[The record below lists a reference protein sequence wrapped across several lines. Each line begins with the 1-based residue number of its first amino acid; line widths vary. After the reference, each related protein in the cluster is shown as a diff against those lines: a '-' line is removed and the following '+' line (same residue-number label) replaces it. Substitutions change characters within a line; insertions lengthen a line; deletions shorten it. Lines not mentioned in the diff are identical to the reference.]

1 MGRHRN
7 LAMLIGLSLLW
18 GASFLFIKV
27 AVRELTP
34 ATLITGRLGLA
45 ALTLALLVPFAV
57 GTGATAQQ
65 VRGYWP
71 WLVVV
76 ALVNTAI
83 PFWLLSW
90 GETRIDSGLASIIQA
105 SVPIFNAVIA
115 FVAYHEVRV
124 TGSRL
129 VGVLVGFV
137 GVALLVGAQPQGKV
151 LGALAVVGMAFCY
164 GLGGLLTGRYLKP
177 VQPIVVAFTSCA
189 VATLVWL
196 PVGVAQAPSQTPGW
210 KTIGSVVALGIP
222 GTALAYLLFF
232 GLITGA
238 GAAYTS
244 LVTYLIPP
252 IALAYGA
259 VFLNER
265 FGAYAFG
272 GLALIL
278 GGVALGTGAVSV
290 ARFRALAPW
299 GKPGLP
305 HEPPVESTRVPRS

>member
-1 MGRHRN
+1 MSRRN
-7 LAMLIGLSLLW
+7 LLMLLALAAIW

-45 ALTLALLVPFAV
+45 ALTLALLVPVAV
-57 GTGATAQQ
+57 GTRETLRQLRQSWA
-65 VRGYWP
+65 

-105 SVPIFNAVIA
+105 SVPIFNALIA
-115 FVAYHEVRV
+115 FAAFHEVRV
-124 TGSRL
+124 TGVRL
-129 VGVLVGFV
+129 LGVAVGFV

-151 LGALAVVGMAFCY
+151 LGAFAVVGMAFCY
-164 GLGGLLTGRYLKP
+164 GMGGL
-177 VQPIVVAFTSCA
+177 IVVALASTSI
-189 VATLVWL
+189 ATLVAL
-196 PVGVAQAPSQTPGW
+196 PLGAAEAPGHMPGW

-232 GLITGA
+232 ALISGA

-259 VFLNER
+259 IFLDER
-265 FGAYAFG
+265 FGAAALG
-272 GLALIL
+272 GLVLIL
-278 GGVALGTGAVSV
+278 AGVALGSGTVRLRRRRDAAYGHIET
-290 ARFRALAPW
+290 P
-299 GKPGLP
+299 
-305 HEPPVESTRVPRS
+305 

>member
-1 MGRHRN
+1 MHRRYLVML
-7 LAMLIGLSLLW
+7 LALAAIW

-34 ATLITGRLGLA
+34 ATLIVGRLGLA
-45 ALTLALLVPFAV
+45 AATLALLVPFVV
-57 GTGATAQQ
+57 GTRETMQQ
-65 VRGYWP
+65 LRQNAP

-105 SVPIFNAVIA
+105 SVPIFNALIA
-115 FVAYHEVRV
+115 FVAFREVRV
-124 TGSRL
+124 TGAPL
-129 VGVLVGFV
+129 LGVAIGFV
-137 GVALLVGAQPQGKV
+137 GVALLVGAQPEGKV

-177 VQPIVVAFTSCA
+177 VQPVVVALASTSI
-189 VATLVWL
+189 ATLVAL
-196 PVGVAQAPSQTPGW
+196 PVGAAQAPSHAPGW
-210 KTIGSVVALGIP
+210 KTIGSVLALGIP

-238 GAAYTS
+238 GAAYAA

-259 VFLNER
+259 LFLDER
-265 FGAYAFG
+265 FGAAAFG

-278 GGVALGTGAVSV
+278 TGVALGTGAVRV
-290 ARFRALAPW
+290 ARLRRARFMGQWSRGELAEID
-299 GKPGLP
+299 GD
-305 HEPPVESTRVPRS
+305 SPRRT

>member
-7 LAMLIGLSLLW
+7 LAMLIGLALIW

-34 ATLITGRLGLA
+34 ATLIVGRLGLA
-45 ALTLALLVPFAV
+45 AITLGLLVPFVV
-57 GTGATAQQ
+57 GTGETMRQLRANW
-65 VRGYWP
+65 V

-83 PFWLLSW
+83 PFWLLS
-90 GETRIDSGLASIIQA
+90 GLASIIQA
-105 SVPIFNAVIA
+105 SVPIFNALIA
-115 FVAYHEVRV
+115 FVAFREVRV
-124 TGSRL
+124 TGVRL
-129 VGVLVGFV
+129 AGVAVGFV

-164 GLGGLLTGRYLKP
+164 GLGGLLSGRYLKP
-177 VQPIVVAFTSCA
+177 AQPVVVSFASTA
-189 VATLVWL
+189 IATLVWL
-196 PVGVAQAPSQTPGW
+196 PVGVAEAPSQMPSW
-210 KTIGSVVALGIP
+210 KTIGCVVALGVP

-238 GAAYTS
+238 GAAYAS

-259 VFLNER
+259 VFLGER
-265 FGAYAFG
+265 FGAAAFG

-278 GGVALGTGAVSV
+278 AGVALGTGAVGF
-290 ARFRALAPW
+290 ARLRRAVSS
-299 GKPGLP
+299 G
-305 HEPPVESTRVPRS
+305 

>member
-1 MGRHRN
+1 MSRRY
-7 LAMLIGLSLLW
+7 LAMLIALALIW

-45 ALTLALLVPFAV
+45 ALTLALLVPFMV
-57 GTGATAQQ
+57 GTGET
-65 VRGYWP
+65 VRQLRDNAW
-71 WLVVV
+71 WLLVV

-105 SVPIFNAVIA
+105 SVPIFNALIA
-115 FVAYHEVRV
+115 FVAFREVRV
-124 TGSRL
+124 TGAPL
-129 VGVLVGFV
+129 LGVAIGFV
-137 GVALLVGAQPQGKV
+137 GVALLVGAQPEGKV

-164 GLGGLLTGRYLKP
+164 GVGGLLTGRYLKP
-177 VQPIVVAFTSCA
+177 AQPVVVAFASTA
-189 VATLVWL
+189 IATLVWL
-196 PVGVAQAPSQTPGW
+196 PVGVAEAPSQMPGW

-259 VFLNER
+259 IFLDER

-278 GGVALGTGAVSV
+278 AGVALGTGAVRF
-290 ARFRALAPW
+290 ARLRALASW
-299 GKPGLP
+299 GKPGFP
-305 HEPPVESTRVPRS
+305 HEPPR

>member
-1 MGRHRN
+1 MRHRN
-7 LAMLIGLSLLW
+7 LAMLLALALIW

-45 ALTLALLVPFAV
+45 ALTLALLVPFVV
-57 GTGATAQQ
+57 GTSDT
-65 VRGYWP
+65 VRQLRENAW

-105 SVPIFNAVIA
+105 SVPIFNALIA
-115 FVAYHEVRV
+115 FVAFREVRV
-124 TGSRL
+124 TGVPL
-129 VGVLVGFV
+129 LGVAIGFV
-137 GVALLVGAQPQGKV
+137 GVALLVGAQPEGKA

-177 VQPIVVAFTSCA
+177 VQPVVVGLASTA

-196 PVGVAQAPSQTPGW
+196 PVGVAEAPAQTPGW
-210 KTIGSVVALGIP
+210 KTIASVVALGIP

-238 GAAYTS
+238 GAAYAS

-259 VFLNER
+259 IFLDER
-265 FGAYAFG
+265 FGASALG

-278 GGVALGTGAVSV
+278 AGVALGTGAVRV
-290 ARFRALAPW
+290 ARIRALASW
-299 GKPGLP
+299 GKPGFP
-305 HEPPVESTRVPRS
+305 HEPPR